1 MKPVLNPHYL
11 PLFGVGVGSEV
22 WKFVNSH
29 IDFGHRRLVVDP
41 PHRVDEIRGQI
52 STLAHFQEGPLRGGI
67 AQNDL

>member
-1 MKPVLNPHYL
+1 MLKVLPVLNLHYL

-41 PHRVDEIRGQI
+41 PHRVDEI
-52 STLAHFQEGPLRGGI
+52 
-67 AQNDL
+67 